1 MNIPIHPDL
10 ESKIRS
16 QAEAQGLSI
25 ETYLERLVHADQQ
38 GTEELES
45 LALEGLNSGA
55 PIEVGPAYWQE
66 KHLRLDER
74 LRLRCY
80 PAASKPLANNH

>member
-1 MNIPIHPDL
+1 MSIAIPPDL

-16 QAEAQGLSI
+16 RAKAQGITI
-25 ETYLERLVHADQQ
+25 EDYLERLVRADQQ

-55 PIEVGPAYWQE
+55 PIEVGPSYWQE
-66 KHLRLDER
+66 KHLHLGER
-74 LRLRCY
+74 LRKTGAR
-80 PAASKPLANNH
+80 

>member
-1 MNIPIHPDL
+1 MSIAIPPDL

-16 QAEAQGLSI
+16 RAEAQGITI
-25 ETYLERLVHADQQ
+25 EDYLERLVRADQQ

-55 PIEVGPAYWQE
+55 PIEVGPSYWQE
-66 KHLRLDER
+66 KHLLLAEQ
-74 LRLRCY
+74 LRKTGAR
-80 PAASKPLANNH
+80 

>member
-1 MNIPIHPDL
+1 MSIAIHPEL

-16 QAEAQGLSI
+16 RAEAQGLSI
-25 ETYLERLVHADQQ
+25 EAYLESLVRADQQ

-55 PIEVGPAYWQE
+55 PIEVSPSYWQE
-66 KHLRLDER
+66 KRARLDER
-74 LRLRCY
+74 LRNSGAR
-80 PAASKPLANNH
+80 

>member
-1 MNIPIHPDL
+1 MGIGDDRMSIAIHPEL

-16 QAEAQGLSI
+16 RAEAQGLSI
-25 ETYLERLVHADQQ
+25 EAYLESLVRADQQ

-45 LALEGLNSGA
+45 LALEGLNSGE
-55 PIEVGPAYWQE
+55 PIEVGPSYWQE

-74 LRLRCY
+74 LRKTSVR
-80 PAASKPLANNH
+80 

>member
-1 MNIPIHPDL
+1 MSIPIHPEL

-16 QAEAQGLSI
+16 RAEAHGLTI
-25 ETYLERLVHADQQ
+25 ETYLERLVSADQQ

-55 PIEVGPAYWQE
+55 PMNVGSSYWQE
-66 KHLRLDER
+66 KHVRLDER
-74 LRLRCY
+74 LRNIGTR
-80 PAASKPLANNH
+80 

>member
-1 MNIPIHPDL
+1 MSIAVHPEL

-16 QAEAQGLSI
+16 RAEAEGLTI
-25 ETYLERLVHADQQ
+25 ESYLERLVRADQQ

-45 LALEGLNSGA
+45 PTLEGLNSGA
-55 PIEVGPAYWQE
+55 QIEVGPSYWQE

-74 LRLRCY
+74 LKNPSAR
-80 PAASKPLANNH
+80 

>member
-1 MNIPIHPDL
+1 MKMGDPMGIAIHPDL
-10 ESKIRS
+10 ESRIRS
-16 QAEAQGLSI
+16 RAEAQGLSV
-25 ETYLERLVHADQQ
+25 EAYLESLVRADQQ

-55 PIEVGPAYWQE
+55 PIDVGPSYWQE

-74 LRLRCY
+74 L
-80 PAASKPLANNH
+80 

>member
-1 MNIPIHPDL
+1 MKMGDPMSIAIHPDL

-16 QAEAQGLSI
+16 RAEAQGLSV
-25 ETYLERLVHADQQ
+25 EAYLESLVRADQQ

-55 PIEVGPAYWQE
+55 PIDVGPSYWQE

-74 LRLRCY
+74 LRKTGVR
-80 PAASKPLANNH
+80 

>member
-1 MNIPIHPDL
+1 MSIAIHPDL

-16 QAEAQGLSI
+16 RAEAQGLSI
-25 ETYLERLVHADQQ
+25 EAYLESLVRADQQ
-38 GTEELES
+38 GADELES

-55 PIEVGPAYWQE
+55 PIEVGPSYWQE

-74 LRLRCY
+74 LRKTGVR
-80 PAASKPLANNH
+80 

>member
-1 MNIPIHPDL
+1 MSIPIHPEL

-16 QAEAQGLSI
+16 RAEAQGLSI
-25 ETYLERLVHADQQ
+25 EAYLERLVRADQQ

-45 LALEGLNSGA
+45 LALEGLNSGG
-55 PIEVGPAYWQE
+55 PIDVRPSYWQE

-74 LRLRCY
+74 LRKTGTR
-80 PAASKPLANNH
+80 

>member
-1 MNIPIHPDL
+1 MRIGDDRMSIAIHPEL

-16 QAEAQGLSI
+16 RAEAQGLSI
-25 ETYLERLVHADQQ
+25 EAYLESLVRADQQ

-45 LALEGLNSGA
+45 LALEGLNSGE
-55 PIEVGPAYWQE
+55 PIEVGPSYWQE

-74 LRLRCY
+74 LRKTSVR
-80 PAASKPLANNH
+80 

>member
-1 MNIPIHPDL
+1 MSIAIHPEL

-16 QAEAQGLSI
+16 RAEAQGLSI
-25 ETYLERLVHADQQ
+25 EAYLEGLIRADQQ

-45 LALEGLNSGA
+45 LALEGINSGA
-55 PIEVGPAYWQE
+55 PIEVGSSYWQE

-74 LRLRCY
+74 LRKTGAR
-80 PAASKPLANNH
+80 

>member
-1 MNIPIHPDL
+1 MSIPIHPEL

-16 QAEAQGLSI
+16 QAEAQGLTI
-25 ETYLERLVHADQQ
+25 EAYLERLVRADQQ

-55 PIEVGPAYWQE
+55 PIEVGPSYWQE
-66 KHLRLDER
+66 KRARLDER
-74 LRLRCY
+74 LRKTGAR
-80 PAASKPLANNH
+80 

>member
-1 MNIPIHPDL
+1 MSIPIHPDL

-16 QAEAQGLSI
+16 RTEAEEITI
-25 ETYLERLVHADQQ
+25 EAYLERLVHADQL
-38 GTEELES
+38 GMEELES

-55 PIEVGPAYWQE
+55 PIAVGPSYWQE

-74 LRLRCY
+74 LKKTGAR
-80 PAASKPLANNH
+80 